1 MFTGPESIRYL
12 VILYSVSCFCAL
24 CHPKV
29 SLKIFIDVQENLTQ
43 FNSSLKIDKEDLSKV
58 ITDLNSKTREST
70 ANSDMQPS

>member
-1 MFTGPESIRYL
+1 M
-12 VILYSVSCFCAL
+12 
-24 CHPKV
+24 
-29 SLKIFIDVQENLTQ
+29 LTQ